1 MSLWN
6 GAKVF
11 LSQDSLVYKYLKSIG
26 LVVFSIQRDLN
37 EREINT
43 FLSKDEIMD
52 NRRIVS
58 DNFSNEAVLAKVEV
72 MLKKALS

>member
-1 MSLWN
+1 MEWCKS
-6 GAKVF
+6 VF
-11 LSQDSLVYKYLKSIG
+11 ISRFYKYLKSIG